1 MLNLKN
7 IKFNIPIHNIDE
19 YKENFKNKNF
29 NSHIYKQAYLNG
41 KSESK
46 GDIIHS
52 GETNTINNYFNTF
65 LSIII
70 PFNKGKKY
78 LEECLESLCNQK
90 IESYEVILILNG
102 LNEDIINIISTYQEK
117 LHLKIKCFE
126 EEIGVSKARNEGI
139 KLSEGKYIYFIDSDD
154 YLFFNSL
161 DKLIEIAKNSNSDV
175 ISGRKIDTFYN
186 IERFYKNYSKIFD
199 DEVENH
205 KISDYNVTINSI
217 IPLRGSISN
226 ISVLHVLIKKSVL
239 ENKIFFDEDLRY
251 FSDVPFILQVIE
263 NSKTFKYAGNSIY
276 AKRERNDPINLPSLN
291 HEDPEN
297 RLLHH
302 INVYKRSLSFID
314 PNNDLKI
321 RLDRKMIDY
330 YLSDFLPITRK
341 QKNNKLTAEHF
352 KKMVEISSNFHPK
365 AIKWYQRPEIRSLQN
380 NDLVGAKRYLK
391 LKLGLKKLKT
401 IIEDPTTIKT
411 TIYYNIFNKLSINE
425 NMIIFESFRGQ
436 YYNDSPRYIYE
447 YLYENYGDNYE
458 SIWIINDKTKKIPG
472 SPKKIKRYS
481 LSYYY
486 HMARSK
492 YWVINLR
499 QPQRLV
505 KRNKQIILSTW
516 HGTPLKKLG
525 LDINEIYSATPNI
538 KEHYVSDASKWDY
551 LISAN
556 RYSTDILRRAF
567 KYTGEVLEY
576 GYPRNDILYNKNNEL
591 SKRIKKNLELPS
603 DKKVIL
609 YAPTWRDDEYYGVGQ
624 YKFDLMLELDKLQK
638 ELGEDY
644 IVLVRTHYFIADNLD
659 LTRFNQFA
667 FNVSYYD
674 DITELYLISDILIT
688 DYSSVFFD
696 FANLKRPIL
705 FYVYDY
711 EKYSSQLRGFYID
724 MEKEVPGP
732 LLFTTEQI
740 IDSIQNID
748 RIMEEYKEKYDEFYN
763 RFCYLDDGNASKRIV
778 EKVFKNKKIHSSK

>member
-1 MLNLKN
+1 
-7 IKFNIPIHNIDE
+7 
-19 YKENFKNKNF
+19 
-29 NSHIYKQAYLNG
+29 
-41 KSESK
+41 
-46 GDIIHS
+46 
-52 GETNTINNYFNTF
+52 
-65 LSIII
+65 
-70 PFNKGKKY
+70 
-78 LEECLESLCNQK
+78 
-90 IESYEVILILNG
+90 
-102 LNEDIINIISTYQEK
+102 
-117 LHLKIKCFE
+117 
-126 EEIGVSKARNEGI
+126 
-139 KLSEGKYIYFIDSDD
+139 
-154 YLFFNSL
+154 
-161 DKLIEIAKNSNSDV
+161 
-175 ISGRKIDTFYN
+175 
-186 IERFYKNYSKIFD
+186 
-199 DEVENH
+199 
-205 KISDYNVTINSI
+205 
-217 IPLRGSISN
+217 
-226 ISVLHVLIKKSVL
+226 
-239 ENKIFFDEDLRY
+239 
-251 FSDVPFILQVIE
+251 
-263 NSKTFKYAGNSIY
+263 
-276 AKRERNDPINLPSLN
+276 
-291 HEDPEN
+291 
-297 RLLHH
+297 
-302 INVYKRSLSFID
+302 
-314 PNNDLKI
+314 
-321 RLDRKMIDY
+321 
-330 YLSDFLPITRK
+330 
-341 QKNNKLTAEHF
+341 
-352 KKMVEISSNFHPK
+352 MVEISSNFHPK

-401 IIEDPTTIKT
+401 IIKDPATIKT

-458 SIWIINDKTKKIPG
+458 FIWIINDKTKKIPG

-525 LDINEIYSATPNI
+525 LDIDEIYSATPNI

-551 LISAN
+551 LVSAN

-591 SKRIKKNLELPS
+591 SQRIKKNLELPL

-674 DITELYLISDILIT
+674 DIAELYLISDILIT

-711 EKYSSQLRGFYID
+711 EKYSSH
-724 MEKEVPGP
+724 
-732 LLFTTEQI
+732 TE
-740 IDSIQNID
+740 
-748 RIMEEYKEKYDEFYN
+748 
-763 RFCYLDDGNASKRIV
+763 RFLY
-778 EKVFKNKKIHSSK
+778 